1 MSRALV
7 VLAAILL
14 GGSGVARAQVTVGVT
29 LNPEGEALA
38 NQLGITSAELASRIQ
53 DRVNSAY
60 DAQNVDGFIRSFTD
74 ATSFSTRGLGVDYV
88 SMPTDL
94 VLGVGANFAVA
105 ASGDFNAEE
114 RPTSGLSA
122 NVSFMAGLNLSKY
135 GSPRWT
141 LFANGFYRRATLNS
155 LRGGITTAGLHAQY
169 RIIKPQQDNG
179 AATQLLRW
187 TGLDLTSGLEFTRW
201 NLGVDDDIQTDFA
214 VNGSAASAMMTLESA
229 GTFDLSSTAMTV
241 PVEISTGI
249 RIALLVSVYVG
260 AGVDFNASTGRLNV
274 ALDGNLMTED
284 GRNVGTTTIEGGGNT
299 SGSPLAGRIMAGA
312 QLNLSKIKVYVQLN
326 GSATPAASI
335 GAGIRGVL

>member
-1 MSRALV
+1 MARALV
-7 VLAAILL
+7 LL
-14 GGSGVARAQVTVGVT
+14 LLLSGVAHAQVTVGVT
-29 LNPEGEALA
+29 LNAEGEALA
-38 NQLGITSAELASRIQ
+38 SQLGITSAELASRIQ

-94 VLGVGANFAVA
+94 ILGVGANFAVA
-105 ASGDFNAEE
+105 ASGDFNAAE

-122 NVSFMAGLNLSKY
+122 NVSFMAGMNLAKY
-135 GSPRWT
+135 DSPRWT

-169 RIIKPQQDNG
+169 RIINPQQDTG
-179 AATQLLRW
+179 VGTQLLRW

-214 VNGSAASAMMTLESA
+214 VNGSSGSAMLLLDSQ
-229 GTFDLSSTAMTV
+229 GTFDLSSTSMTV
-241 PVEISTGI
+241 PVELSTGI
-249 RIALLVSVYVG
+249 RIALLLSVYVG
-260 AGVDFNASTGRLNV
+260 AGLDFNASTGRLNV
-274 ALDGNLMTED
+274 NLSGDLLTED
-284 GRNVGTTTIEGGGNT
+284 QRSVGTTTIEGGGNT
-299 SGSPLAGRIMAGA
+299 SGSPFAARILAGA
-312 QLNLSKIKVYVQLN
+312 QLNLSHIKVYVQVN